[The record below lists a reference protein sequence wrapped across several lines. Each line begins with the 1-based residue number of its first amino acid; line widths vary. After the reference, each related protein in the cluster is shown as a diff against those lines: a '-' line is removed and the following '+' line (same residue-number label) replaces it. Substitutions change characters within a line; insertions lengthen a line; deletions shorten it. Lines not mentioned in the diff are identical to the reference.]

1 MKPSSRTRKL
11 HRASRDIGSY
21 KETRWTAESS
31 KAEAESEL
39 SNAKKMVKDLSSM
52 IDESSNKAKTQ
63 MRYIERLEQWGKGQQ
78 GAVVVVKMNENYEY
92 AQVMTDLEYLKNEL
106 FKLKLDVASVMK
118 DKSRVEIEIEASNS
132 MMLTCLATAEVL
144 KKEIKEANEEQ
155 VLDAIEE
162 IDESKE
168 PEMKL
173 AVTVSYV
180 NLMQNELKIVK
191 EMEKRVQGDWSVKQL
206 EGSFNKGEE
215 LEDSVMLQTITEEFV
230 AANKELALVEEERRE
245 SGLKS
250 SKSSFQNFLI
260 PKTKLEAGSTV
271 EEKARSIVKSLSHTL
286 EKLKTKTKETKQ
298 ENKLISRE
306 VAATKEDIQKIDF
319 DMNLTEKR
327 LQDVMQKLEAAR
339 ASEAHAL
346 DKLKTLT

>member
-1 MKPSSRTRKL
+1 
-11 HRASRDIGSY
+11 
-21 KETRWTAESS
+21 
-31 KAEAESEL
+31 
-39 SNAKKMVKDLSSM
+39 MVKDLSSV

-63 MRYIERLEQWGKGQQ
+63 MRDIERLEQWGKGQQ
-78 GAVVVVKMNENYEY
+78 GAVVVVKRNENYEY
-92 AQVMTDLEYLKNEL
+92 AQVMRDLEYLKNEL

-118 DKSRVEIEIEASNS
+118 DKSRVEREIEASNS

-155 VLDAIEE
+155 VLVELARIKAF
-162 IDESKE
+162 KE
-168 PEMKL
+168 L
-173 AVTVSYV
+173 AHIKARQNNKQMNFHSNWKIISYV
-180 NLMQNELKIVK
+180 NLMRNELKIVK
-191 EMEKRVQGDWSVKQL
+191 EMEKKVQGDWSVKQL

-250 SKSSFQNFLI
+250 SKSSFQNFPI
-260 PKTKLEAGSTV
+260 PKTKLEVGSTV

-286 EKLKTKTKETKQ
+286 EKLKTKTKEAKQ

-327 LQDVMQKLEAAR
+327 LQDVMQELEAAR